1 MKDSYTVSVH
11 CAGMPRRTLSCKE
24 SSDIAAGCRWLEVS
38 NLLVYIELPEDFR
51 CIKEVLVLKNSAV
64 VSTC

>member
-11 CAGMPRRTLSCKE
+11 CASVWRRTLSCKE
-24 SSDIAAGCRWLEVS
+24 SSDSATCCRWLGMS

-51 CIKEVLVLKNSAV
+51 CIKEVLVFKNSAIV
-64 VSTC
+64 NTC